1 MPVIARTLGNVCAVA
16 LVLLAYV
23 SAGAQPLVPLPRD
36 KHIRVYIGV
45 WDRFY
50 SPYHKASRYLQLTAN
65 VAAYH
70 PVEQPRVQTFDERRI
85 LTLQVPDQ
93 GGWAHFYADEDTI
106 KLVFRVEDR
115 RNRLGKLRLMAFG
128 KGLLVGELSADRSGS
143 RIAGSLR
150 YDSDQQYYLAYL
162 FSKRG
167 EVLAKLLID
176 RGWWDAVVPVV
187 ISREFL
193 PYRPAPPSDERIRK
207 VVGAEDFPGEDGDWG
222 QLNPPPR
229 FAPYPSG
236 ASASTLLVQEF
247 TNDNF
252 RTAEVL
258 PPAHA
263 GTFKRWNLLNIR
275 ILGSPKIREEWLKQ
289 YVQSQMDE
297 MRQTAQVK
305 EPMLEPVKV
314 PPYAQGFAYWH
325 VWLRGIAKAVLWLPE
340 ERSGRGKDINPLL
353 DRIQQQLHT
362 ERDWLSEAS
371 ARIANRLLQD
381 KSLQLKTGLK
391 PGDVLPGENVYT
403 VHTDAVAGYHADNLI
418 QTFRLR
424 AYAQYPDGS
433 REPIEA
439 TVVVSRKEAF
449 TDPYPPLAFSPS
461 PQLRVGKD
469 GVEIA
474 LGKGWVYEL
483 WIDGHPEQK
492 TTIEVPSETPEIWA
506 MQYRDTKPSVQGS
519 VH

>member
-1 MPVIARTLGNVCAVA
+1 MAARTLATICSLAV
-16 LVLLAYV
+16 VLLGCAAT
-23 SAGAQPLVPLPRD
+23 SAQPLVPLPHD
-36 KHIRVYIGV
+36 KQIRVYVGV

-50 SPYHKASRYLQLTAN
+50 SPYHRTKRYLQLTAN

-85 LTLQVPDQ
+85 LTLQVPDE

-176 RGWWDAVVPVV
+176 RGWWDAVVPVI

-193 PYRPAPPSDERIRK
+193 PYRPAPPSDEGIRK
-207 VVGAEDFPGEDGDWG
+207 VVGAEDFPGEDGEWK

-236 ASASTLLVQEF
+236 ALTSTLLVKEF

-258 PPAHA
+258 PPPHA
-263 GTFKRWNLLNIR
+263 EMFKRWNLLNFR
-275 ILGSPKIREEWLKQ
+275 ILSSPKIREEWLKR

-297 MRQTAQVK
+297 MRQTAQFK

-314 PPYAQGFAYWH
+314 PPYAQGFAYWY

-391 PGDVLPGENVYT
+391 PGDVVPGENVYT
-403 VHTDAVAGYHADNLI
+403 VHTDAVAGYRADNLK
-418 QTFRLR
+418 QTVRLR

-433 REPIEA
+433 REPVDA
-439 TVVVSRKEAF
+439 TVVVFRQRAMTEPA
-449 TDPYPPLAFSPS
+449 PPWDAEPR
-461 PQLRVGKD
+461 QYRVGKD

>member
-1 MPVIARTLGNVCAVA
+1 MAARTLATVCSLAV
-16 LVLLAYV
+16 VLLGCAAT
-23 SAGAQPLVPLPRD
+23 SAQPLVPLPHD
-36 KHIRVYIGV
+36 KQIRVYVGV

-50 SPYHKASRYLQLTAN
+50 SPYHRTKRYLQLTAN

-85 LTLQVPDQ
+85 LTLQVPDE

-176 RGWWDAVVPVV
+176 RGWWDAVVPLV

-193 PYRPAPPSDERIRK
+193 PYRPAPPSDEGIRK
-207 VVGAEDFPGEDGDWG
+207 VVGAEDFPGEDGEWM

-236 ASASTLLVQEF
+236 ALTSTLLVKEF
-247 TNDNF
+247 TNDNS
-252 RTAEVL
+252 RPVPVES
-258 PPAHA
+258 PAHA
-263 GTFKRWNLLNIR
+263 GMFKRWNLLNIR
-275 ILGSPKIREEWLKQ
+275 ILGSPKIREEWLER

-297 MRQTAQVK
+297 MRQSAQVK

-314 PPYAQGFAYWH
+314 APYTQGFAYWH

-353 DRIQQQLHT
+353 NGIQQRLHT

-403 VHTDAVAGYHADNLI
+403 VHTDAVAGYRADNLK

-424 AYAQYPDGS
+424 ACAQYPDGS
-433 REPIEA
+433 REPLEA
-439 TVVVSRKEAF
+439 TVVVLRQHAWTEVA
-449 TDPYPPLAFSPS
+449 PPWGPEPVKYL
-461 PQLRVGKD
+461 VGKEGSD
-469 GVEIA
+469 IA

-483 WIDGHPEQK
+483 WIEGHPERK
-492 TTIEVPSETPEIWA
+492 STIQVPSETPEIWVV
-506 MQYRDTKPSVQGS
+506 QYRDTKPSAQGS
-519 VH
+519 AH